1 MCMRQFLKAGWL
13 LCGLTLVL
21 AGTAGSVLA
30 APETVIAPDAPP
42 LEVVEVTGERAGPGL
57 WKVAKGAN
65 TVFILGTFNPL
76 PRRMTWR
83 SRQVETVLDRASQV
97 IPYRPDLDASIGPIK
112 AFKMY
117 RQWRRLRRN
126 PDDATLQQVLPP
138 ELFARFETLR
148 FKYAPGD
155 RSMLELRPLLAANE
169 LSQAAIKSVGLKTDS
184 DVADAVLKLA
194 KKRKV
199 AIVKLR
205 QRVEDPQ
212 GVLAD
217 LGNINAATERA
228 CLAAT
233 LARLDADVSTLRDR
247 ANAWAIGDVEKLRSQ
262 AADEQRASCMAALTS
277 APRINEITAEF
288 DKQWLA
294 AVINAAD
301 NQQVT
306 LAISPIGRLLQKDGV
321 LAQLAARGYQV
332 TAP

>member
-1 MCMRQFLKAGWL
+1 MRMSRFLRSGWL
-13 LCGLTLVL
+13 LCGLTVTLGGWAL
-21 AGTAGSVLA
+21 AQVPAETAGSTDTA
-30 APETVIAPDAPP
+30 P

-76 PRRMTWR
+76 PRRMIWR

-112 AFKMY
+112 AFKLY

-126 PDDATLQQVLPP
+126 PDDATLQQVLSPD
-138 ELFARFETLR
+138 LFARFEALR
-148 FKYAPGD
+148 LKYAPGD
-155 RSMLELRPLLAANE
+155 DGMLELRPLLAAGE
-169 LSQAAIKSVGLKTDS
+169 LSQAAIKSVGLKTD
-184 DVADAVLKLA
+184 DNVADAVLKLA

-199 AIVKLR
+199 AIVKLS
-205 QRVEDPQ
+205 QRVDDPQ
-212 GVLAD
+212 ALLAD

-247 ANAWAIGDVEKLRSQ
+247 ATAWAIGDVEKLRSQ
-262 AADEQRASCMAALTS
+262 TADEQRASCMAALTS

-294 AVINAAD
+294 AVVNAAEK
-301 NQQVT
+301 QRVT
-306 LAISPIGRLLQKDGV
+306 LAISPIGRLLQKVGV

-332 TAP
+332 TPP

>member
-1 MCMRQFLKAGWL
+1 MSRFLKSGWL
-13 LCGLTLVL
+13 LCGLTVALGGWAL
-21 AGTAGSVLA
+21 AQVPAETAGPA
-30 APETVIAPDAPP
+30 DTAP

-76 PRRMTWR
+76 PRRMIWR

-112 AFKMY
+112 AFKLY

-126 PDDATLQQVLPP
+126 PDDATLQQVLSPD
-138 ELFARFETLR
+138 LFARFEALR
-148 FKYAPGD
+148 LKYAPGD
-155 RSMLELRPLLAANE
+155 DGMLELRPLLAAGE
-169 LSQAAIKSVGLKTDS
+169 LSQAAIKSVGLKTD
-184 DVADAVLKLA
+184 DNVADAVLKLA

-199 AIVKLR
+199 AIVKLS
-205 QRVEDPQ
+205 QRVDDPQ
-212 GVLAD
+212 ALLAD

-247 ANAWAIGDVEKLRSQ
+247 ATAWAIGDVEKLRSQ
-262 AADEQRASCMAALTS
+262 TADEQRASCMAALTS

-294 AVINAAD
+294 AVVNAAEK
-301 NQQVT
+301 QRVT

-332 TAP
+332 TPP

>member
-1 MCMRQFLKAGWL
+1 MYMRRFLESGWL

-21 AGTAGSVLA
+21 ARQAGA
-30 APETVIAPDAPP
+30 AQVAPDTVIPPDASP
-42 LEVVEVTGERAGPGL
+42 LEVVEVIGERAGPGL
-57 WKVAKGAN
+57 WKVAKGVN
-65 TVFILGTFNPL
+65 TVYILGTFNPL

-83 SRQVETVLDRASQV
+83 SRQVESVLDRASQV

-126 PDDATLQQVLPP
+126 PDDATLQQVLSPD
-138 ELFARFETLR
+138 LFSRFETLR
-148 FKYAPGD
+148 RKYAPGD
-155 RSMLELRPLLAANE
+155 QGMLELRPLLAASE
-169 LSQAAIKSVGLKTDS
+169 LSQAAIKSVGLKTD
-184 DVADAVLKLA
+184 DNVADAVLKLA
-194 KKRKV
+194 KQRKV

-205 QRVEDPQ
+205 QRIDDPQ
-212 GVLAD
+212 ALLAD

-247 ANAWAIGDVEKLRSQ
+247 ATAWAIGDVEKLRSQ
-262 AADEQRASCMAALTS
+262 TADEQRASCMAALTS

-301 NQQVT
+301 NQKVT

-321 LAQLAARGYQV
+321 LAQLAARGYQI